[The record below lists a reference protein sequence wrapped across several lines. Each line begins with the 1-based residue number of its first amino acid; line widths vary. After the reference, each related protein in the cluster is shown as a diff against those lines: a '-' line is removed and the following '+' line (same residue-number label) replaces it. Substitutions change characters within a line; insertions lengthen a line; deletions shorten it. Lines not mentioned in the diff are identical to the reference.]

1 MTGKILTRLFALFGM
16 TLTCV
21 ACYGVEYTEYNPRF
35 SATGRVIDELGT
47 AIEGIKVNT
56 NSSECYTDNDG
67 RFFIRGEIPTVEFTD
82 VDGAENGGEFE
93 QQSIDL
99 NCNDAT
105 LNGVDLGDIMLK
117 HKQ

>member
-1 MTGKILTRLFALFGM
+1 MTGRLLTRLFALFGM

-35 SATGRVIDELGT
+35 SATGRVVDELGT

-67 RFFIRGEIPTVEFTD
+67 RFFIRGEIPVVEFTD

-93 QQSIDL
+93 QHSISL
-99 NCNDAT
+99 NVNDT
-105 LNGVDLGDIMLK
+105 TRDDIDFGDITLK
-117 HKQ
+117 RK